1 MIRRT
6 HRAARSLCVML
17 MLVLTG
23 GYACVPPA
31 SAAIVS
37 ASDADAGSREP
48 EVPPTPHER
57 DEAAGQLQEALH
69 ALERLA
75 VTRVTIREDD
85 VSVEGVMRVLE
96 SVAGIV
102 ITPDPRWRGEEV
114 LGTRITLHVEQMP
127 ALMILDH
134 LLASVQRNAVDDEV
148 YDFLAVGSRMV
159 LVERSASETHEAR
172 HYARFYPWS
181 AFDPHTQAVAARAG
195 GEMRKDAA
203 SDELNRTPLRETD
216 IESARIWYALENIL
230 DVPTYELHGMNWGG
244 HLYSLDF
251 LRGGVQLR
259 THARMHRAFE
269 QHLAATGGAH
279 TRSLLVESV
288 VFEAARDLISSV
300 LTGPSVSV
308 ADIEALRAL
317 SNEWWSAQSS
327 VAPGGVYRASVEPA
341 EEVRFHLT
349 LSPEQADAAGRWGVP
364 LHLTSQVRGA
374 NSSHE
379 VRAVLTGEEGVV
391 LLELPAV
398 DPAGVGDRERS
409 ALIFAV
415 TLRIER

>member
-1 MIRRT
+1 MISRT
-6 HRAARSLCVML
+6 HRAVCSPCAML
-17 MLVLTG
+17 ALVLSG
-23 GYACVPPA
+23 GYACDPLAGAV
-31 SAAIVS
+31 IVS
-37 ASDADAGSREP
+37 ASDADAGMRET
-48 EVPPTPHER
+48 ELPPKQHER
-57 DEAAGQLQEALH
+57 DETTGPLQEALRTI
-69 ALERLA
+69 ERLA

-96 SVAGIV
+96 NAAGVV
-102 ITPDPRWRGEEV
+102 ITPDPRWRDEEV
-114 LGTRITLHVEQMP
+114 LNTRITLHVEQMP

-134 LLASVQRNAVDDEV
+134 LVACVQRGAVDDEL
-148 YDFLAVGSRMV
+148 YEFLAVGSRMV

-172 HYARFYPWS
+172 RYARFYPWS

-216 IESARIWYALENIL
+216 IASARIWSALENIL
-230 DVPTYELHGMNWGG
+230 DVPKYELHGMNWGEY
-244 HLYSLDF
+244 LYSLDF
-251 LRGGVQLR
+251 LRGGVRLR

-269 QHLAATGGAH
+269 QQLAATGGAH

-288 VFEAARDLISSV
+288 VFEAARYIISSV

-308 ADIEALRAL
+308 ADIEALRAR

-327 VAPGGVYRASVEPA
+327 VAPGGVYRASAEPA

-349 LSPEQADAAGRWGVP
+349 LSPEQADATGRWSVP

-379 VRAVLTGEEGVV
+379 VRAVLTGEEGVM

-398 DPAGVGDRERS
+398 DPAVVGDRERS